1 LPLRRDVL
9 ALALV
14 RRRLFQYYQE
24 HLLFVARRLSTGNP
38 RRDGPLVIFTPTRL
52 AGAVEIEVERHEDE
66 RGFFAR
72 SFCRRE
78 FEDHGLEPC
87 AVQCSVSFN
96 RRRGTLRGM
105 HWQADPHGEAKLVR
119 VTAGAIWDVIVD
131 LRPGSATYGEWF
143 GVELSAD
150 DHRALYVPPDFAHG
164 FQTLV
169 DNVEVFYQ
177 MSTEY
182 VPEAQRGARWDDPA
196 FGIAWPIASPILNQ
210 RDAAYPDLA
219 LTRTV

>member
-1 LPLRRDVL
+1 
-9 ALALV
+9 
-14 RRRLFQYYQE
+14 
-24 HLLFVARRLSTGNP
+24 
-38 RRDGPLVIFTPTRL
+38 
-52 AGAVEIEVERHEDE
+52 
-66 RGFFAR
+66 
-72 SFCRRE
+72 
-78 FEDHGLEPC
+78 
-87 AVQCSVSFN
+87 
-96 RRRGTLRGM
+96 M

-150 DHRALYVPPDFAHG
+150 DHRALYVPRDFAHG

-196 FGIAWPIASPILNQ
+196 LGIAWPITSPILHQ